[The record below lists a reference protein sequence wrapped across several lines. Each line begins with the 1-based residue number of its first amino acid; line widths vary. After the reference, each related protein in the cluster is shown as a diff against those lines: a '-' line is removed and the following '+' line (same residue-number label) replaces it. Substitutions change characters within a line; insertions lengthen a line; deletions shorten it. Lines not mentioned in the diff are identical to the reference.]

1 MKKDKSICINSFIL
15 KKTSK
20 TVSTHIFW
28 GILAILFSLSY
39 PPSVALAQTTPA
51 YYTVTSPRLNVR
63 KQPSGKSAIIGG
75 LSKGD
80 TINVLTLKKA
90 WAEIDFKKGIGY
102 VSTKYIEP
110 IEIEDISDPELLSE
124 VDLVQITESDSVVSS
139 KPKNGKKRTF
149 AFRLTSSLSLGISN
163 LYSFNAYSH
172 PRFGFSI
179 DVGTQ
184 IKAKFMPRGMYA
196 ETTIGFMEL
205 GNSNYSFPSL
215 SINILPAGYRY
226 EGIKI
231 GKLETSIYAVGGLS
245 LQIPFGQGI
254 HFYRNSKN
262 YSFSAVTNLNVYAKA
277 GLELTDNIAV
287 GIMYMHGITNVCRS
301 LPIGIKNSTIQF
313 YGTLLFDKW
322 KKK

>member
-1 MKKDKSICINSFIL
+1 MIMHHNRVCGFWRD
-15 KKTSK
+15 KTSGLIA
-20 TVSTHIFW
+20 TVVLCIV
-28 GILAILFSLSY
+28 LFPFQSS
-39 PPSVALAQTTPA
+39 AQTNTSGSFPA
-51 YYTVTSPRLNVR
+51 PYRVTAPHLNVR
-63 KQPSGKSAIIGG
+63 KAPSSESTIIGR

-80 TINVLTLKKA
+80 TINVRSFKKA
-90 WAEIDFKKGIGY
+90 WAEIDFKKNIGY

-110 IEIEDISDPELLSE
+110 IEIEDTPAPESQAEVEEAQIIEPAIVISSTPENE
-124 VDLVQITESDSVVSS
+124 
-139 KPKNGKKRTF
+139 KKKAF
-149 AFRLTSSLSLGISN
+149 SFRLTSSLSLGISN
-163 LYSFNAYSH
+163 FYSFDAYSH
-172 PRFGFSI
+172 PRFGFGI

-184 IKAKFMPRGMYA
+184 IRARFMPRGMFA

-301 LPIGIKNSTIQF
+301 LPIGIKNSTIQV
-313 YGTLLFDKW
+313 YGTFLFDKW

>member
-1 MKKDKSICINSFIL
+1 MFLARPYFRSICITL
-15 KKTSK
+15 
-20 TVSTHIFW
+20 
-28 GILAILFSLSY
+28 LFSIFY
-39 PPSVALAQTTPA
+39 PVLLIAQKP
-51 YYTVTSPRLNVR
+51 YVVTASRLNVR
-63 KQPSGKSAIIGG
+63 KSPSTESTIIGS

-80 TINVLTLKKA
+80 TINVRTLKIV
-90 WAEIDFKKGIGY
+90 WAEIDFKKDIGY

-110 IEIEDISDPELLSE
+110 IEIEYASDPESQSE
-124 VDLVQITESDSVVSS
+124 VDEVQIIEPAIVVSS
-139 KPKNGKKRTF
+139 TTENEKKKAF

-163 LYSFNAYSH
+163 FYSFDAYSH
-172 PRFGFSI
+172 PRFGFGI

-184 IKAKFMPRGMYA
+184 IKARFMPRGMFA
-196 ETTIGFMEL
+196 ETTIGFMEF

-215 SINILPAGYRY
+215 SVNILPAGYRY

-231 GKLETSIYAVGGLS
+231 GKMETSIYAVGGLS

-254 HFYRNSKN
+254 HFYRNSKS
-262 YSFSAVTNLNVYAKA
+262 YSFSAVTNLNIFVKA

-301 LPIGIKNSTIQF
+301 LPIGIKNSTIQV
-313 YGTLLFDKW
+313 YGTFLFDKW

>member
-1 MKKDKSICINSFIL
+1 MKNDKNIYKRVSF

-20 TVSTHIFW
+20 TVSTTSIW
-28 GILAILFSLSY
+28 GIHAILVFLFL
-39 PPSVALAQTTPA
+39 PLFDALAQSTPA
-51 YYTVTSPRLNVR
+51 YYTVTSARLNVR
-63 KQPSGKSAIIGG
+63 EQPSSKSVVIGG

-80 TINVLTLKKA
+80 TINVHTFKKA
-90 WAEIDFKKGIGY
+90 WAEIDFKKSIGY
-102 VSTKYIEP
+102 VSAKYIEP
-110 IEIEDISDPELLSE
+110 IEMKDTSAPESQSE
-124 VDLVQITESDSVVSS
+124 VDEVQIAEPTIVVSPVHES
-139 KPKNGKKRTF
+139 EKKRTF
-149 AFRLTSSLSLGISN
+149 AFRLTTSLSLGISN
-163 LYSFNAYSH
+163 FYSFDAYSH
-172 PRFGFSI
+172 PRFGFGI

-184 IKAKFMPRGMYA
+184 IRARFMPRGMFA

-231 GKLETSIYAVGGLS
+231 GKLETSIYAVGGFS

-301 LPIGIKNSTIQF
+301 LPIGIKNSTIQV
-313 YGTLLFDKW
+313 YGTFLFDKW